1 MKKKEKY
8 IFIVNEDG
16 ERQATYLIGKKN
28 KEDLI
33 IRVHAEYPN
42 CIAFTGTDDEFD
54 QFVNNK
60 LYINGDFVE
69 KPPYVPP
76 LETVQAAKIA
86 ELKALRNQKEL
97 EPIEY
102 NGTMFDADKDSLD
115 RLNYAIITLTV
126 GNKQNIEWTAA
137 DNTDVQMSANDLSAV
152 IAAVGLRSDTLHRRY
167 RELKV
172 AVQAAQ
178 SNEEVEAV
186 SW

>member
-1 MKKKEKY
+1 MKKTKY

-16 ERQATYLIGKKN
+16 ERQATYLIGKRK
-28 KEDLI
+28 KADLI
-33 IRVHAEYPN
+33 AQAHADHPN
-42 CIAFTGTDDEFD
+42 CTVFEGTDDEFD

-60 LYINGDFVE
+60 LYRNGEFVE
-69 KPPYVPP
+69 KPPYAPP

-86 ELKALRNQKEL
+86 EFKILRNQKEL

-126 GNKQNIEWTAA
+126 GNKNSFEWTAA

-167 RELKV
+167 RELKA

-178 SNEEVEAV
+178 TNEEVEAI

>member
-1 MKKKEKY
+1 MKKAKY
-8 IFIVNEDG
+8 IFIVNEYG

-33 IRVHAEYPN
+33 ARAHSEYPN
-42 CIAFTGTDDEFD
+42 CTVFEGTDDDFD
-54 QFVNNK
+54 QLVNNK
-60 LYINGDFVE
+60 LYINGEFVE

-76 LETVQAAKIA
+76 LETVQASKIA
-86 ELKALRNQKEL
+86 ELKIIRNQKEL

-126 GNKQNIEWTAA
+126 GNKDRLDWTTA
-137 DNTDVQMSANDLSAV
+137 DNTNVQMSANDLSAV

-167 RELKV
+167 RELK
-172 AVQAAQ
+172 AIVQAAQ
-178 SNEEVEAV
+178 TNEEVDAV